1 MTEYICLNKQRRN
14 NMTILF
20 IAQLLIT
27 FILLFLIIALCMGFV
42 SASFILYEGIA
53 DYVFAKFYAGYK
65 FTFPWFYAT
74 MFLAVAFAIG
84 VLLTALVWVAPFSV
98 VVR

>member
-1 MTEYICLNKQRRN
+1 
-14 NMTILF
+14 MTILF

-53 DYVFAKFYAGYK
+53 DYVFAKFYAVYK
-65 FTFPWFYAT
+65 YSYFPWFDAT
-74 MFLAVAFAIG
+74 IFLAVAFAIG

>member
-1 MTEYICLNKQRRN
+1 
-14 NMTILF
+14 MTILF
-20 IAQLLIT
+20 IAQLILT
-27 FILLFLIIALCMGFV
+27 FILVFLIVAFTMGFV

-65 FTFPWFYAT
+65 AKFPWFDAT
-74 MFLAVAFAIG
+74 MFLAVAFAIS

-98 VVR
+98 VLR